1 MKNKFKDIFFEAII
15 CIFIFIIAGGLI
27 FQEKLNDLDEL
38 WQYNFAKNI
47 LSGLVPYRDFNI
59 ISTPFFSFLAAI
71 FLKIFTNQLIIMRI
85 YNTLIFS
92 GILYMAYRIFK
103 LLGINKYI
111 SVLATIIMYFLFYY
125 DLGVEYNYLI
135 LLITMLS
142 LYIDLHRLKRNGMF
156 DCPKNEIILGIL
168 IGLTI
173 VTKHTIGVLLT
184 GMFCLYKIIFITNKE
199 EFNKVLKIILF
210 RLVGAIIPLILF
222 FWYLIIN
229 NSFNDFVNYAILGIG
244 EFKNNV
250 PYLYLLNNINILIM
264 MFSFIVPISFLS
276 FIYYIRFR
284 NKKQKELTL
293 LIYAITCF
301 CGMFPIAN
309 SGHFI
314 IYAFLG
320 IIYSIY
326 LMYLFCKN
334 IINDIRL
341 KIFIKEFIKILVLL
355 FIIAYSI
362 KSVSNIIKIYKESY
376 KNNNIKYFNW
386 IIIDNE
392 AEKEI
397 KKIDEYIMNN
407 NKKVYIL
414 DSVAAIYMIPMDIY
428 NKDYDMF
435 NKGNFGKNGE
445 ERLLAEISKSHNIQ
459 YLILKD
465 GYKQNWQ
472 TPLNILNYIK
482 TNKKKVGEIEI
493 FDIYE

>member
-173 VTKHTIGVLLT
+173 VTKHAIGVLLT

-210 RLVGAIIPLILF
+210 RLVRS
-222 FWYLIIN
+222 YN
-229 NSFNDFVNYAILGIG
+229 TFNFIFLVFNY
-244 EFKNNV
+244 K
-250 PYLYLLNNINILIM
+250 
-264 MFSFIVPISFLS
+264 
-276 FIYYIRFR
+276 
-284 NKKQKELTL
+284 
-293 LIYAITCF
+293 
-301 CGMFPIAN
+301 
-309 SGHFI
+309 
-314 IYAFLG
+314 
-320 IIYSIY
+320 
-326 LMYLFCKN
+326 
-334 IINDIRL
+334 
-341 KIFIKEFIKILVLL
+341 
-355 FIIAYSI
+355 
-362 KSVSNIIKIYKESY
+362 
-376 KNNNIKYFNW
+376 
-386 IIIDNE
+386 
-392 AEKEI
+392 
-397 KKIDEYIMNN
+397 
-407 NKKVYIL
+407 
-414 DSVAAIYMIPMDIY
+414 
-428 NKDYDMF
+428 
-435 NKGNFGKNGE
+435 
-445 ERLLAEISKSHNIQ
+445 
-459 YLILKD
+459 
-465 GYKQNWQ
+465 
-472 TPLNILNYIK
+472 
-482 TNKKKVGEIEI
+482 
-493 FDIYE
+493 